1 MRHFHNSLIWSLQSY
16 CLHVTVETW
25 MWGGSHLICGC
36 LMGTGTWEIWY
47 WSNPHS
53 SFFLFLF
60 FFLPH
65 PFHLITAWLCPH
77 HCRCFCHAA
86 MKLEAFCKLKKAPCR
101 QKLACYSKILHGRNI
116 FNTEAKQLQIYG
128 GNEVITD
135 TSTARMAK
143 FSWRS
148 ALQIIY
154 SNYLECYFHFK
165 EPS

>member
-1 MRHFHNSLIWSLQSY
+1 MWLWRHGCGGAPTWSVVVWWELGLGTS
-16 CLHVTVETW
+16 
-25 MWGGSHLICGC
+25 
-36 LMGTGTWEIWY
+36 GTGPTHIALFFF
-47 WSNPHS
+47 
-53 SFFLFLF
+53 FFL
-60 FFLPH
+60 FLPH

-101 QKLACYSKILHGRNI
+101 QKLACYSKILHWRNI